1 MRRGSCTPEPR
12 SRATADARSSPSSH
26 LALRTGYRLGL
37 AARVDGLLRSER
49 FVDFDALHVA
59 LAVHRGVTIYLVS
72 YWTDVWN
79 SPLGA
84 RALYES
90 ARR

>member
-1 MRRGSCTPEPR
+1 M
-12 SRATADARSSPSSH
+12 
-26 LALRTGYRLGL
+26 
-37 AARVDGLLRSER
+37 RVDGLLRSER

-72 YWTDVWN
+72 YCTDVWN